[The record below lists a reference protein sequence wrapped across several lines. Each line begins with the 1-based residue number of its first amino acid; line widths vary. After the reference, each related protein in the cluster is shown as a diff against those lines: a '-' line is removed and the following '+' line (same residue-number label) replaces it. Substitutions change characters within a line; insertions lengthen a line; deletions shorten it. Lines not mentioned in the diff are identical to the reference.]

1 MLVYLT
7 PDQQALATAM
17 SDISE
22 SSYSAGWMIGL
33 EFALWYLLVTGKKSY
48 GRYRLSE
55 QESAIVHALLALRRL
70 DRVRYEG
77 RRSFRPSRRLEADIC
92 HGSFEASFR

>member
-1 MLVYLT
+1 
-7 PDQQALATAM
+7 
-17 SDISE
+17 
-22 SSYSAGWMIGL
+22 MIGL

-77 RRSFRPSRRLEADIC
+77 EVFVPLEDWKRTFAT
-92 HGSFEASFR
+92 EASKHLSDDEN